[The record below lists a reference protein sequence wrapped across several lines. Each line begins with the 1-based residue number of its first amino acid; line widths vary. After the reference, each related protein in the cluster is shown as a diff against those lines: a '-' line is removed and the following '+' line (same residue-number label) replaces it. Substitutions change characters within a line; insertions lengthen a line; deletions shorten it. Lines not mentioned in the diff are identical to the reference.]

1 MEEKRHYTLAD
12 REVQEE
18 SRRTR
23 RLQIVISLVMNIISQ
38 GNLPLDE
45 ASQLVAA
52 TKRVALSLFPDK
64 ESTYDILYKPRLQR
78 LLIEKYRL
86 Q

>member
-1 MEEKRHYTLAD
+1 MKEKRHYTLAD

-38 GNLPLDE
+38 GNMPLDE

>member
-1 MEEKRHYTLAD
+1 MEETRHYTLAD

-52 TKRVALSLFPDK
+52 AKRVALSLFPDK

-78 LLIEKYRL
+78 LLTEKYRL

>member
-12 REVQEE
+12 REVQDE

-23 RLQIVISLVMNIISQ
+23 RLQIAVSLVINIISQ

-45 ASQLVAA
+45 ASRLVAV
-52 TKRVALSLFPDK
+52 TRRVALSLFPDK
-64 ESTYDILYKPRLQR
+64 ESTYDILYKPKLQR
-78 LLIEKYRL
+78 LLTEKYRL